1 MPNNSNASPE
11 VFGFDF
17 QVNATIFLL
26 LNDIKNVKSVR
37 MEGSSED
44 IELTL
49 NDGKQIMAQAKAV
62 VHGSYDFSN
71 VRRNLKKAI
80 KTLSSADKKL
90 VEHLILITNSR
101 NPLNEN
107 TSRSFFY
114 GLPVTICYNDL
125 SIEAKEVI
133 NNIITQ
139 LNVTFD
145 TDKFQ
150 IVYFMFET
158 DNVETRYA
166 IIEEKVK
173 DFINQLGLGSILS
186 AKEIMQVWQNNIFR
200 NGSQT
205 DTTIKLSK
213 KDIIWPVIVLTL
225 GKLLPLEYI
234 EEYDQGFI
242 NEITEQYSYLLDV
255 ITERYDLITKIL
267 YDCNLSNDALSMRD
281 RTRKFIEDNWKDY
294 ISFFS
299 LEPLEKDMQEAVA
312 KVVLAKVI
320 QQRFFIEKIR
330 KGVSL

>member
-71 VRRNLKKAI
+71 VRRNLKNAI
-80 KTLSSADKKL
+80 KTLSSSDKKL
-90 VEHLILITNSR
+90 VEHLILITNSK
-101 NPLNEN
+101 NPIKEN
-107 TSRSFFY
+107 TSSSFFY
-114 GLPVTICYNDL
+114 GPPVTICYNDL
-125 SIEAKEVI
+125 SIEAKKVI
-133 NNIITQ
+133 DNIITR
-139 LNVTFD
+139 LNVTFN

-158 DNVETRYA
+158 DDMETRYA

-267 YDCNLSNDALSMRD
+267 YDYNLSNDALSMRD

-299 LEPLEKDMQEAVA
+299 LESLEKDMQEAVA